1 MYIIWWSPP
10 GNLSWKVWGRILTRH
25 LYTLSSYNSV
35 MGACMFRLQNDPE
48 IDNNCL
54 FCQKHDGSAKVA
66 GIAAQG
72 LPPKMVAFT
81 DATAQKAAL
90 KAP

>member
-1 MYIIWWSPP
+1 MAA
-10 GNLSWKVWGRILTRH
+10 
-25 LYTLSSYNSV
+25 
-35 MGACMFRLQNDPE
+35 ACFFCKLERLQNDPE
-48 IDNNCL
+48 SDNNCL
-54 FCQKHDGSAKVA
+54 FCQKHDGSGEVA
-66 GIAAQG
+66 GKTGQG